1 MEQSKRK
8 EKLVACVLVAFSIVY
23 SLGCLGTK
31 VGKIENPGA
40 GLIPWLIAILLILFT
55 TINAVKA
62 FKSNEKSN
70 IIIKE
75 EIRSYSYLAVIGI
88 AGVILVTQG
97 TRRIPVQYAKRVVG
111 RKVYGGVT
119 QYIPMRVN
127 TAGVMPI
134 IFAQSIMFIPQT
146 IATFF
151 KDQVAQAFAWP
162 ICAAARRAC
171 WPGSVR
177 ENRPPDRQPAA
188 TMSSLD

>member
-8 EKLVACVLVAFSIVY
+8 EKIVACVLVAFSIVY

-62 FKSNEKSN
+62 FKSNNKSN

-88 AGVILVTQG
+88 AGVILVYPFLLYTL
-97 TRRIPVQYAKRVVG
+97 
-111 RKVYGGVT
+111 KVILATFITVFAMLRFLRYKSTFSSFVISLAVSVTVFAFFAVLLGVT
-119 QYIPMRVN
+119 
-127 TAGVMPI
+127 
-134 IFAQSIMFIPQT
+134 F
-146 IATFF
+146 
-151 KDQVAQAFAWP
+151 
-162 ICAAARRAC
+162 
-171 WPGSVR
+171 PGGPVEQFLLR
-177 ENRPPDRQPAA
+177 LR
-188 TMSSLD
+188 